1 MASPTTG
8 RLDHFSEDKAELQIL
23 TRKPVCFVI
32 FGKPGSGKTTLAK
45 RLAAVWKCQLVD
57 GTTTIEQSIRD
68 STPLGLQAKQRLL
81 KGDELDDAF
90 VGQLIAEKLA
100 SPEIKHYGY
109 VLDCLPCASQV
120 WKSTEDQLNFIRGLE
135 LTPDVIVNLKIPDSD
150 LLKRRVGQK
159 VDPISNEVLTMSVYK
174 AKDKDKRGGAGDK
187 EEGEKEDEKDE
198 EDNDENA
205 EEEKEADKDE
215 YADDLGDL
223 ESVNHLATDICGR
236 LVQRFQ
242 DLPQQAEQQISTY
255 KTKLLRAVENFI
267 IEHDQQFVIELDANL
282 RPHMLFRSLLVR
294 LAGLGLPRAFGPI
307 RLLVSEDEE
316 EADGVDT
323 EEILTKLAE
332 TGTLMP
338 QFRWK
343 RSQWSRYCPVELTK
357 GNMVLGSM
365 KLAVAF
371 LDKMYCLSS
380 PEALTEF
387 TRNPRPFILPPY
399 PRIPCKICIVGPPSS
414 GKSTLATMLAKKY
427 NAMVVNLPELL
438 KPIKERALEI
448 AVKEA
453 RQDAVVNALSAI
465 TAQLAAQHSQGRL
478 DTSPPPDASSVGE
491 DHPDVKKAMDL
502 AESRVRSLPINITQE
517 MFLEAFRTGVQM
529 AEKQRQSLSDERKF
543 GGWIVDGFP
552 VIRDQWSTMID
563 NQLLPDFVISLE
575 EEASQG
581 DLLLRRFT
589 QQHGLPDPSLYKAP
603 VQSEGALNGASA
615 AEGNQQ
621 PAVEEKPSVPIPK
634 EVEEWKKQKA
644 EYDRQWG
651 PLSSSMKGSAIDPF
665 TLKCNGSPENLLQA
679 SIRAMEG
686 VIGFKV
692 TDFSIEDDEADD
704 DPVLDTEA
712 AQDEENEESKLKR
725 KPWGDSGRFCP
736 VALKESGVLWP
747 GRRDIAVKYRE
758 KLYCFSSQA
767 NKEMFEKN
775 PTVYTAG
782 DSPLQLP
789 PIRLFLLGAKG
800 SGKTTLGR
808 QLAEKLGI
816 FHISFREYLQNQIL
830 SKMKKPPLVDGDDWE
845 NNEEP
850 AEAAA
855 EEGVEEKKE
864 GDELDADVKVPLD
877 SDEAAIRS
885 YLMHGDPLQEGTI
898 EKFTLQFWKD
908 EPYKS
913 TGFILEGFP
922 SNGDELQ
929 LLCNKGLF
937 PDAAVFLH
945 VESKHIVERMLP
957 GKMEIWKRKRNKLLE
972 KKALAKEKKIKEW
985 EADKLSRRTEI
996 TKDYEKKLAEKA
1008 AHKEKDEEDA
1018 EDEEEEEDS
1027 SLEEYKER
1035 LAEIDAEEMP
1045 AEDEEEEGESEADAK
1060 ERLRAAITE
1069 AYEQQTESL
1078 SSLKDVFSE
1087 LMIDHRMVEAG
1098 RKVSVVMYSLCHTLS
1113 RYTTERNGMLA
1124 KCTPLN
1130 GEVAKKLLVSGYKLA
1145 SRFHK
1150 WCPVKLC
1157 DEDQTTLPPDLILKQ
1172 QCPVIYQKRIYYLSS
1187 PAARDNFVSDP
1198 ERYIR
1203 QRPPGSLIPIRLA
1216 IMGPPKSGKTTVANR
1231 FVTEYGCLRLSIG
1244 EAIRRVMA
1252 QFPESDLTT
1261 EMKSFLQLGQTLPD
1275 ELCILALERALMD
1288 IQCTTRGYVLDGWP
1302 VTKSQVELL
1311 TRYRIVPVCIV
1322 ELTVSDAEVLRRGD
1336 GDRTSSSRKHPM
1348 HDSPAILLTRSGQ
1361 YYKHREGIY
1370 QWYSQQH
1377 DNWNTVDGER
1387 SQWWVWNEVRNKAA
1401 SISGL
1406 CITPAEFKSRLGEY
1420 QEYCPVSLAL
1430 KDELVNCSQEPSLK
1444 FSAEYKGK
1452 YYKMAT
1458 EEYFIEFLSNPD
1470 KYIHPNAPRIL
1481 PPAELLPQR
1490 ISQSD
1495 VRAMFPKSF
1504 EVRGFCP
1511 VTYVDGNK
1519 RYEFLVPG
1527 NPELVA
1533 KYNNKIYCFVS
1544 EQKLEKFLRHPH
1556 HYELTTLPMKLPPLK
1571 QTIPVTSLPM
1581 LGYLEQSVATAVIN
1595 GLSAVGYFK
1604 PKYPFLTAKA
1614 SALVYFAYHLKA
1626 YNEKSGSYIRN
1637 KYKKKLAHFEE
1648 HCQLI
1653 GYLSAIMQAGYT
1665 EPVNR
1670 PLDFAHK
1677 MDSFLKLDKLE
1688 ILKT

>member
-1 MASPTTG
+1 MASPTNWEA
-8 RLDHFSEDKAELQIL
+8 RSFSEDKAELQIL

-32 FGKPGSGKTTLAK
+32 FGKP
-45 RLAAVWKCQLVD
+45 
-57 GTTTIEQSIRD
+57 
-68 STPLGLQAKQRLL
+68 AKQRLL

-150 LLKRRVGQK
+150 LLKRRVGQ
-159 VDPISNEVLTMSVYK
+159 
-174 AKDKDKRGGAGDK
+174 KDKRGGAGDK

-282 RPHMLFRSLLVR
+282 PPHMLFRSLLVR

-323 EEILTKLAE
+323 EEILTKLA
-332 TGTLMP
+332 
-338 QFRWK
+338 
-343 RSQWSRYCPVELTK
+343 
-357 GNMVLGSM
+357 
-365 KLAVAF
+365 
-371 LDKMYCLSS
+371 
-380 PEALTEF
+380 ALTEF

-427 NAMVVNLPELL
+427 NAM
-438 KPIKERALEI
+438 PIKERALEI

-864 GDELDADVKVPLD
+864 GDELDADVK
-877 SDEAAIRS
+877 
-885 YLMHGDPLQEGTI
+885 
-898 EKFTLQFWKD
+898 
-908 EPYKS
+908 
-913 TGFILEGFP
+913 
-922 SNGDELQ
+922 
-929 LLCNKGLF
+929 
-937 PDAAVFLH
+937 
-945 VESKHIVERMLP
+945 
-957 GKMEIWKRKRNKLLE
+957 
-972 KKALAKEKKIKEW
+972 

-1198 ERYIR
+1198 ER
-1203 QRPPGSLIPIRLA
+1203 LA

-1387 SQWWVWNEVRNKAA
+1387 SQWWVWNEVRSKALFTAVQIQQYIDRIRKDKAA

-1430 KDELVNCSQEPSLK
+1430 KDELVNCPSLK